1 MTAAP
6 MHHPIKRIVLLGPMG
21 IGKTTAIR
29 SLCGSLAIECEAPN
43 LDKLSHAKETTTVGL
58 DFGEIKLSDQDT
70 LQIYGCPGQ
79 ERYDFVRE
87 WALSLAFGAVVMVD
101 IHAPNA
107 IEQTAALIQQCC
119 RAPNVQSII
128 VLISRPASPA
138 QQEMFTVRLSNLPG
152 CAVPVLSADPRNPA
166 QMLDTLDIIA
176 AMLPDE
182 MAA

>member
-1 MTAAP
+1 MQ
-6 MHHPIKRIVLLGPMG
+6 HHIKRIVLVGPMG

-29 SLCGSLAIECEAPN
+29 SLCGSLAIECEVPN
-43 LDKLSHAKETTTVGL
+43 LDKQAHAKETTTVGL
-58 DFGEIKLSDQDT
+58 DFGEIKLDDNDT
-70 LQIYGCPGQ
+70 LQVYGCPGQ

-87 WALSLAFGAVVMVD
+87 WALSLAFGAIVMVD
-101 IHAPNA
+101 IHSDDAL
-107 IEQTAALIQQCC
+107 EQTAALIQQSF
-119 RAPNVQSII
+119 RAPNVQSVV

-138 QQEMFTVRLSNLPG
+138 QQEMFTVRLANYPD

-182 MAA
+182 VAA

>member
-1 MTAAP
+1 MQ
-6 MHHPIKRIVLLGPMG
+6 HPIKRIVLLGPMG

-43 LDKLSHAKETTTVGL
+43 LDKASHSKETTTVGL
-58 DFGEIKLSDQDT
+58 DFGEIKLDDEDT

-87 WALSLAFGAVVMVD
+87 WALSLAFGAIVMVD
-101 IHAPNA
+101 IHEPAA
-107 IEQTAALIQQCC
+107 LEQTAALIQQCF
-119 RAPNVQSII
+119 RAPNLHSVV
-128 VLISRPASPA
+128 VLISRPASAA
-138 QQEMFTVRLSNLPG
+138 QQEMFTVRLSNYPQ

-182 MAA
+182 VAA

>member
-1 MTAAP
+1 MQ
-6 MHHPIKRIVLLGPMG
+6 HPIKRIVLLGPMG

-29 SLCGSLAIECEAPN
+29 SLCGSLTIECEVPN
-43 LDKLSHAKETTTVGL
+43 LDKQAHAKETTTVGL
-58 DFGEIKLSDQDT
+58 DFGEIKLDDNDT
-70 LQIYGCPGQ
+70 LQVYGCPGQ
-79 ERYDFVRE
+79 DRYDFVRE
-87 WALSLAFGAVVMVD
+87 WALSLAFGAIVMVD
-101 IHAPNA
+101 IHSDDAL
-107 IEQTAALIQQCC
+107 EQTAALIQQSF
-119 RAPNVQSII
+119 RAPNVQSVV

-138 QQEMFTVRLSNLPG
+138 QQEMFTVRLANYPD